1 MSIQIAEEYF
11 KAVTNM
17 LLTSNSYE
25 PNGLTEWWITRSGS
39 IGPKRPWYSY
49 GNNFCCCCESTQS
62 SLTSSIHERLQYLP
76 YYNRNVYKIINTI
89 NEDVKCSDTR
99 LVAQA
104 ASKHYLQHIYLS
116 YERWYLHH
124 APHSPISLYMVSI
137 CLLIVVLREAFGPSC
152 LQNCLKSWR
161 V

>member
-1 MSIQIAEEYF
+1 MSQTVWLNGESQEVVALVQNVVFIR
-11 KAVTNM
+11 KAIYNIF
-17 LLTSNSYE
+17 E
-25 PNGLTEWWITRSGS
+25 R
-39 IGPKRPWYSY
+39 
-49 GNNFCCCCESTQS
+49 NFFCCESTQS

-76 YYNRNVYKIINTI
+76 YSNHNVYKIINTI
-89 NEDVKCSDTR
+89 NEDVKCSNTR

-104 ASKHYLQHIYLS
+104 ARKHYLQHIYLS
-116 YERWYLHH
+116 YGRWYLHH

-137 CLLIVVLREAFGPSC
+137 CFLIVVLREAFGPSC